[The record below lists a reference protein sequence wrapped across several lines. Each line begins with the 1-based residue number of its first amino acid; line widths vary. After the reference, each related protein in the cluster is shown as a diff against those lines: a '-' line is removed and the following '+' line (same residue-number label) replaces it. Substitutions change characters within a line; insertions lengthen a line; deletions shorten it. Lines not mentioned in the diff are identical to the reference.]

1 MIGSPKVEISGKSY
15 AVQIDGISPILEK
28 DVEGPIKYF
37 KIGRQVEGDWYGYM
51 DKDGEANGVPFKF
64 KYNGGVETS
73 PVDKEK
79 KYKYDIAG
87 NFQKDSLAAINI

>member
-1 MIGSPKVEISGKSY
+1 MIKPKNQFNYKCSIMNH
-15 AVQIDGISPILEK
+15 
-28 DVEGPIKYF
+28 F
-37 KIGRQVEGDWYGYM
+37 K
-51 DKDGEANGVPFKF
+51 

-87 NFQKDSLAAINI
+87 NFQTNRDFLDAINITEISG